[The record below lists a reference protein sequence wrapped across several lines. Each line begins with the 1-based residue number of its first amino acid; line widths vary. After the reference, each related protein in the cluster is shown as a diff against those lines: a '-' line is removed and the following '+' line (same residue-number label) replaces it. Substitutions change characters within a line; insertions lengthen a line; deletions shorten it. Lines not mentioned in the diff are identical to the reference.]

1 MLQICQKLPLYSNIY
16 LLQPESA
23 IRGQAARSQI
33 IARAINQ
40 PFKTTPNFHCLYKLI
55 IYPPHEV
62 SNSIVT
68 SATSSKKSHYISI
81 ASITDK
87 YSTLQL
93 DEGKRETSTCPFHNF
108 SNAINFLGNRFQI
121 DFLITA
127 NYSFRESRN
136 NSQSSDLLSNN
147 F

>member
-1 MLQICQKLPLYSNIY
+1 MLKICQKLPLYSNIY

-33 IARAINQ
+33 IARTINQ

-93 DEGKRETSTCPFHNF
+93 DEGKRETSTCISQFLKRDQF
-108 SNAINFLGNRFQI
+108 SWQSITNRFLNHRQLQ
-121 DFLITA
+121 FPRV
-127 NYSFRESRN
+127 SE
-136 NSQSSDLLSNN
+136 
-147 F
+147 